1 MDWSVQIKRSAVKEL
16 SRVTRADRPR
26 IVAAIDDLAN
36 NPYRGS
42 ALKGELTGLRRI
54 RIGSYR
60 VIYEVREVELIILV
74 VSAGHRKDVY
84 RKNRPQGITPR
95 PA

>member
-1 MDWSVQIKRSAVKEL
+1 MNWSVRIKRSALKDL
-16 SRVTRADRPR
+16 SRITKSERLRL
-26 IVAAIDDLAN
+26 VAAIDELAQ

-60 VIYEVREVELIILV
+60 VIYEIRGNDFVVLV
-74 VSAGHRKDVY
+74 VPAGHRRDVY
-84 RKNRPQGITPR
+84 G
-95 PA
+95 

>member
-1 MDWSVQIKRSAVKEL
+1 MNWSVRIKRSALKDL
-16 SRVTRADRPR
+16 SRITKSERLRL
-26 IVAAIDDLAN
+26 VAAIDELAQ

-60 VIYEVREVELIILV
+60 VIYEIRENDVVVLV
-74 VSAGHRKDVY
+74 VSAGHRRDVY
-84 RKNRPQGITPR
+84 G
-95 PA
+95 